1 MGLVIAVAT
10 IASYGTIWWIV
21 GTRLAGQGS
30 WVGDACAVLLLALL
44 LAGAWR
50 RRSADVPERRPER
63 ARRGYII
70 GVVTGVQAVLILL
83 TLHLLHAVDRNDL
96 LAPGVAIIMGLHFL
110 AFARWFPA
118 RLYYLT
124 SALLVGLGA
133 IGLLVPTGAIRLLT
147 VSIGAACILWFTCLA
162 ALIWPATRRSPM

>member
-10 IASYGTIWWIV
+10 IAGYGTLWWII
-21 GTRLAGQGS
+21 GTWAAGQGS
-30 WVGDACAVLLLALL
+30 WVGDACAVLLLVLL
-44 LAGAWR
+44 LSGAWR
-50 RRSADVPERRPER
+50 RRPSDPPERRPER

-83 TLHLLHAVDRNDL
+83 TLHLLHAVDRTDL
-96 LAPGVAIIMGLHFL
+96 FAPAVAIFMGLHFL

-133 IGLLVPTGAIRLLT
+133 IGLLVAAGAIRLLT
-147 VSIGAACILWFTCLA
+147 VSIGAACILWLTCVA
-162 ALIWPATRRSPM
+162 VLIWPGSRRKAM